1 MSKQPLTR
9 EQIAKRIAQDLP
21 DGATVNLGIGMPT
34 LAANYVPKDREVLFH
49 SENGI
54 LGVGPK
60 PEPGKEDPNLV
71 NAGKEFVTLLP
82 GGCYFHQADSFSM
95 TRGKHVDIAVLG
107 GMQVS
112 VNGDLA
118 NWKVL
123 GAQLGS
129 IGGAM
134 DIATGAK
141 QVFIAM
147 THTTTKGEPTIVN
160 QLTYAVTALR
170 CVTRVYTDIA
180 VIDVTPDGL
189 ALREVAPGYSAADV
203 QALTEP
209 KLLVPR
215 EPAVIAA

>member
-1 MSKQPLTR
+1 
-9 EQIAKRIAQDLP
+9 
-21 DGATVNLGIGMPT
+21 
-34 LAANYVPKDREVLFH
+34 VPKGREVLFH

-82 GGCYFHQADSFSM
+82 GGCYFSQVDSFSM
-95 TRGKHVDIAVLG
+95 TRGKHVDYAVLG

-112 VNGDLA
+112 PNGDLA

-141 QVFIAM
+141 NVFIAM
-147 THTTTKGEPTIVN
+147 THTTSKGEPKIVN
-160 QLTYAVTALR
+160 KLTYAVTALR
-170 CVTRVYTDIA
+170 CVTRIYTDLA

-203 QALTEP
+203 QAVTEP

-215 EPAVIAA
+215 EPGVIAV

>member
-1 MSKQPLTR
+1 MAKTPLTR

-34 LAANYVPKDREVLFH
+34 LAANYVPADREILFH

-54 LGVGPK
+54 LGMGPK
-60 PEPGKEDPNLV
+60 PAPGKEDPNLV
-71 NAGKEFVTLLP
+71 NAGKEFVTMLP
-82 GGCYFHQADSFSM
+82 GGSFFSQADSFSM

-107 GMQVS
+107 GMQVAP
-112 VNGDLA
+112 NGDLA
-118 NWKVL
+118 NWKIK
-123 GAQLGS
+123 GAPLGS

-134 DIATGAK
+134 DIACGAK

-147 THTTTKGEPTIVN
+147 THVTNKGEPKIVN
-160 QLTYAVTALR
+160 QLSYALTALH
-170 CVTRVYTDIA
+170 CVTRIYTDIA
-180 VIDVTPDGL
+180 VIDVTREGL
-189 ALREVAPGYSAADV
+189 VLSEVAPGYTADDV

-215 EPAVIAA
+215 APAMIGV